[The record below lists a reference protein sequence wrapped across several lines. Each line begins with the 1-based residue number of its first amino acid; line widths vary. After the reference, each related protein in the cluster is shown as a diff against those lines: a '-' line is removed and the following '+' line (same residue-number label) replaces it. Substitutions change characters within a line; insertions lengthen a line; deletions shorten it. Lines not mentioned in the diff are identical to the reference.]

1 MELELQKMKFEEAL
15 KCMREGKKV
24 KSSSVISPIFIADY
38 TNGFGE
44 TYKAICW
51 KDGEDIFYYTVEH
64 NDIFTEDWEVVDE

>member
-1 MELELQKMKFEEAL
+1 MKFEEAL
-15 KCMREGKKV
+15 AAMREGKKV

-64 NDIFTEDWEVVDE
+64 NDIFTEDWEVVDDNE